1 VPRQS
6 AHTADAAACG
16 HHLRHILHLP
26 TPDAGLL
33 GLGTDPSLSRLLAAS
48 ETGISIVQSPRE
60 TNDTTRFES
69 RILTMRAPA
78 LVPVVLALCVPLAV
92 MLTILAM
99 IMTDAFS
106 GLVLIDPGDLVTRG
120 LPVARVVHDAAA
132 AVTIGLLVLAT
143 FALPGQSI
151 VPGRASYSQ
160 WRAAR
165 WAAWAASVWAAAGMA
180 VLVFTAANT
189 IGAPVT
195 SRLFATQFVYF
206 ATELDLGRT
215 LLLSIGCVVA
225 LLVIVLVTTRVSWIA
240 TATVL
245 SILALLPLALSGHAA
260 GSDEHGNAVNA
271 MAIHLVGV
279 TVWVGGLVALI
290 LMRKRLGAALPVV
303 VARYSVFAG
312 WAFLG
317 VVVSGAVNAG
327 LRISSPADLLYGYGL
342 LLLAKSVI
350 LVLLGFAGY
359 RHRRRII
366 PRLVRAPSDT
376 RAFARLAVVEVV
388 LMATAIGL
396 SVGLSRSAPPVSQ
409 QSVAALDVRRA
420 LIGFPFPEPLTLA
433 RMLTSV
439 HVDLLFFSLGVLMA
453 GFYIAGVVRL
463 RRRGDAWPANR
474 TVAWSAGCV
483 ALIYFTSGGPG
494 VYGAASFSTH
504 MLQHM
509 GLMMFIP
516 PLLVLGGPVL
526 LALRVLPKRRDH
538 SRGPREWILIVV
550 HSRYLRLLSHPAVAG
565 VLFAGSLVAFYYT
578 GWFEFSLRTHTGHVL
593 MCVHFL
599 ASGYVFFWVL
609 IGIDPGPAR
618 PSHPLR
624 LILLISTLAFHA
636 FFGLSI
642 MSGTEVLAIDWWHA
656 LEFTDDGALLADQ
669 RIGGGVAWGAGEF
682 PTVLAA
688 LVLMR
693 HWLASDERVARRLDR
708 RADLT
713 DDADLRAYNDNLA
726 ALSRRDGGDRS

>member
-1 VPRQS
+1 MHPPHQTS
-6 AHTADAAACG
+6 D
-16 HHLRHILHLP
+16 
-26 TPDAGLL
+26 
-33 GLGTDPSLSRLLAAS
+33 
-48 ETGISIVQSPRE
+48 E
-60 TNDTTRFES
+60 TRFES
-69 RILTMRAPA
+69 RILTVRAPT
-78 LVPVVLALCVPLAV
+78 VIPVVLALCVPLAV
-92 MLTILAM
+92 ALSLLAM
-99 IMTDAFS
+99 IVTDAFS
-106 GLVLIDPGDLVTRG
+106 GLVLIDPGDLVTHV
-120 LPVARVVHDAAA
+120 LPIARVVHDGAA

-165 WAAWAASVWAAAGMA
+165 WAVWSASVWAAAGLA
-180 VLVFTAANT
+180 VLVFTTANAL
-189 IGAPVT
+189 GVPV
-195 SRLFATQFVYF
+195 SSSLFATQFFYV

-215 LLLSIGCVVA
+215 LLLSVGCVVT
-225 LLVIVLVTTRVSWIA
+225 LLVILLVTTRVSWIA

-260 GSDEHGNAVNA
+260 GSDEHGNAVNS

-279 TVWVGGLVALI
+279 TVWVGGLVAL
-290 LMRKRLGAALPVV
+290 LVMRKHLGTALPVV

-327 LRISSPADLLYGYGL
+327 LRLASPADLLHGYGL
-342 LLLAKSVI
+342 LVLSKSVI
-350 LVLLGFAGY
+350 LVLLGVAGY
-359 RHRRRII
+359 WHRKRIL

-388 LMATAIGL
+388 LMAAAIGL

-409 QSVAALDVRRA
+409 ASIASLDVRRA
-420 LIGFPFPEPLTLA
+420 LIGFPFPEPMNLF

-439 HVDLLFFSLGVLMA
+439 HVDMLFLSIAVLLA
-453 GFYIAGVVRL
+453 CFYIAGVVRL
-463 RRRGDAWPANR
+463 RRRGDFWPWNR
-474 TVAWSAGCV
+474 TVAWVAGCLT
-483 ALIYFTSGGPG
+483 LIYFTSGGPG

-504 MLQHM
+504 MLLHM

-526 LALRVLPKRRDH
+526 LALRVLPKRHDD
-538 SRGPREWILIVV
+538 SRGPREWILIIV
-550 HSRYLRLLSHPAVAG
+550 HSRYLRLLSHPVVAG

-578 GWFEFSLRTHTGHVL
+578 GWFEYSLRTHAGHVL

-609 IGIDPGPAR
+609 IGIDPGPKR

-624 LILLISTLAFHA
+624 LILLIATLAFHA

-656 LEFTDDGALLADQ
+656 LQFTDDAALLADQ

-693 HWLASDERVARRLDR
+693 QWLASDERLARRLDR
-708 RADLT
+708 KADQNG
-713 DDADLRAYNDNLA
+713 DADLRSYNDNLA
-726 ALSRRDGGDRS
+726 ALNRRDNGAHS